1 MGRPRCE
8 TLPLA
13 QEGDPDN
20 PTTHQAD
27 GSRGPDSPRRGMEER
42 MSHTPLGRFVDKILA
57 SRRLLFADLR
67 RLERD
72 VLPEGPA
79 SREEAEALLALDR
92 ALAQADRAWT
102 PYLAAAIA
110 GFAGRAA
117 AAGEDAAWLAA
128 ALDEARPPTAA
139 AIARALA
146 GAGDAPARAAP
157 ARRWARCTG
166 CPAEAAPEAAPAG

>member
-1 MGRPRCE
+1 
-8 TLPLA
+8 
-13 QEGDPDN
+13 
-20 PTTHQAD
+20 
-27 GSRGPDSPRRGMEER
+27 MEER

-72 VLPEGPA
+72 VLPGGPA
-79 SREEAEALLALDR
+79 SREEAETLLALDR
-92 ALAQADRAWT
+92 ALARADRAWT

-117 AAGEDAAWLAA
+117 AAEEDTAWLGA
-128 ALDEARPPTAA
+128 ALGEARPASAA

-146 GAGDAPARAAP
+146 GGGEGPGHGAPT
-157 ARRWARCTG
+157 RRRARCTG
-166 CPAEAAPEAAPAG
+166 CPAEATPQGAPAG